1 MVPISK
7 NHLKNTTGG
16 SFVKQ
21 KQGGTII
28 GLSAPTKTITKAI
41 LVKDVNASDMSLTT
55 GPRAL
60 SGNRTYNATKILSS
74 GTFAYNSARN
84 RTWIISRIT
93 TSISGVAN
101 TALLGMGSAVAP
113 TKSFPYYNRRYY
125 INNISLVRKNQFSST
140 GYDSSGNKVKK
151 RTTWLTNPTGTQGT
165 DFGTSLQVPT
175 RTVPGELFILTN
187 FVDYN
192 KTTSSNYYDYKPITG
207 K

>member
-7 NHLKNTTGG
+7 NHLRNTTGG
-16 SFVKQ
+16 SFTAQ

-28 GLSAPTKTITKAI
+28 GLSSPTSKITKAI
-41 LVKDVNASDMSLTT
+41 MVKDVNASDTSLTT

-74 GTFAYNSARN
+74 GTFAYNAAKN
-84 RTWIISRIT
+84 KTWIISRIT
-93 TSISGVAN
+93 TSLSGVSN
-101 TALLGMGSAVAP
+101 SVLLSMGSAIAP
-113 TKSFPYYNRRYY
+113 KSFPYYGAKYW
-125 INNISLVRKNQFSST
+125 INNASLVRKSQYSKT
-140 GYDSSGNKVKK
+140 GYDSSGNKIKK
-151 RTTWLTNPTGTQGT
+151 RTTWITNPTGTQGT

-175 RTVPGELFILTN
+175 RTVPGKLVILTN

-192 KTTSSNYYDYKPITG
+192 SATSTNYYNYKPITG